1 MSIIEEKI
9 ASSLFILHKLQQR
22 LHNFMESKPR
32 KIKTR
37 SWCWKLIYFSY
48 INIYIYSS
56 TRMKIAYT
64 HMTWLAVV
72 TLKNAYNVARLQS
85 SIWVTVRLL
94 DRRLTTFFWFSR
106 SWLWIRE
113 AISFA
118 TTAWRS
124 WIGGAKSRAWIWKHL
139 YCSTKKK

>member
-1 MSIIEEKI
+1 MSIIEEKT

-22 LHNFMESKPR
+22 LIHSFMESNPR

-48 INIYIYSS
+48 IDIYSS

-72 TLKNAYNVARLQS
+72 TLKHAYNLAGLQS
-85 SIWVTVRLL
+85 SIWVTVSLL
-94 DRRLTTFFWFSR
+94 HRRLTTFFWFSR
-106 SWLWIRE
+106 SWLWVRE
-113 AISFA
+113 AISFV

-124 WIGGAKSRAWIWKHL
+124 WIGGAKSRAWICKHL